1 MVSDSLSLVFTL
13 KCNPRLNDI
22 LPEGSFQA
30 AKRRW
35 QCRMWG
41 LSRDILHKLHVGFG
55 VGSRGSIWLLI
66 QKEAIRVPEKKQL
79 RLQQKKSISWRS
91 FYLETI
97 AIILP
102 TQEGINFYT
111 AIKVLQQISK
121 GIQHT
126 HALLDLS
133 QNIWLR
139 SLRTHSLR
147 KGWNLLQSLHNRKRK
162 SSTLVH
168 LCCHERGRLSHQS
181 CREDVRRGLHRQ
193 IKWKLLSCTI
203 EKISTINVTIVL
215 SPFWKSFRSGIKCSY
230 WALELCKALKW
241 RQKNKKTHFWLSTLP
256 NPNNNVP
263 LTFPPLKA
271 ISDQKYP
278 SIYKD
283 LKEQ

>member
-1 MVSDSLSLVFTL
+1 MVSDSLSLVFTW

-30 AKRRW
+30 TKRRW
-35 QCRMWG
+35 QCRRWG
-41 LSRDILHKLHVGFG
+41 LSLDILHKLHVGFG
-55 VGSRGSIWLLI
+55 VGSRGGIWLLI

-91 FYLETI
+91 FYLEII

-111 AIKVLQQISK
+111 TIKVLQQISK

-162 SSTLVH
+162 SSTLVY
-168 LCCHERGRLSHQS
+168 LCCYERGGLSHQS
-181 CREDVRRGLHRQ
+181 CREDVRRGLHR
-193 IKWKLLSCTI
+193 
-203 EKISTINVTIVL
+203 
-215 SPFWKSFRSGIKCSY
+215 
-230 WALELCKALKW
+230 
-241 RQKNKKTHFWLSTLP
+241 
-256 NPNNNVP
+256 
-263 LTFPPLKA
+263 
-271 ISDQKYP
+271 
-278 SIYKD
+278 
-283 LKEQ
+283 

>member
-1 MVSDSLSLVFTL
+1 MAHQLQNSTKKQKTIVDNLRRISIDAKFILHKTNEPLSEQQMVSDSLSLVFTW

-35 QCRMWG
+35 QCRRWG
-41 LSRDILHKLHVGFG
+41 LSLDILHKLHVGFG
-55 VGSRGSIWLLI
+55 VGSRGGIWLLI

-147 KGWNLLQSLHNRKRK
+147 KGRNLL
-162 SSTLVH
+162 
-168 LCCHERGRLSHQS
+168 
-181 CREDVRRGLHRQ
+181 
-193 IKWKLLSCTI
+193 
-203 EKISTINVTIVL
+203 
-215 SPFWKSFRSGIKCSY
+215 
-230 WALELCKALKW
+230 
-241 RQKNKKTHFWLSTLP
+241 
-256 NPNNNVP
+256 
-263 LTFPPLKA
+263 
-271 ISDQKYP
+271 
-278 SIYKD
+278 
-283 LKEQ
+283 